1 MKGKGKEGRREGER
15 KKGEKRKKE
24 RKGKKKKVED
34 KDTREVKD
42 MTICEKMQIFPPHRH
57 QESILAK
64 LMHHSYVVA
73 QPCTL
78 LPRPRFLRRRS
89 DSSFE
94 CVHPEKV
101 DGEGVATCQQ

>member
-1 MKGKGKEGRREGER
+1 M
-15 KKGEKRKKE
+15 
-24 RKGKKKKVED
+24 ED

-42 MTICEKMQIFPPHRH
+42 MTICEKMQICPPHRH

-64 LMHHSYVVA
+64 LTHHSHVVA
-73 QPCTL
+73 LPCTL

-101 DGEGVATCQQ
+101 DGEGVATYPNSRCNYEQSRFKVKVLHVMSCVMST